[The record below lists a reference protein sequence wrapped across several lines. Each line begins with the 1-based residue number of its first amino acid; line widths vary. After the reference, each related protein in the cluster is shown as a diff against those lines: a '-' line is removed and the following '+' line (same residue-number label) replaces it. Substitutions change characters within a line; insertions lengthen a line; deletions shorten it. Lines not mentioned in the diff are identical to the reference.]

1 MVTTMRYAPQGQ
13 VFVTVHGTEPPSDD
27 EWARYLEVSKTHF
40 GSLRASVVITEGG
53 GPNSRQRALLTERYP
68 EFGPVPV
75 AVVSDSPMTRGIVTA
90 LHWLGKNI
98 RAFRPT
104 DLAGAFEYLSVP
116 VAEREALL
124 HRVAVLR
131 SELRSIDASER
142 ANAVASTKHRNG

>member
-1 MVTTMRYAPQGQ
+1 MVTTMRYAPQGK
-13 VFVTVHGTEPPSDD
+13 VLVTVHSAEPPSDE
-27 EWARYLEVSKTHF
+27 EWARYLEASKSHLGF
-40 GSLRASVVITEGG
+40 LRASLIITDGG

-75 AVVSDSPMTRGIVTA
+75 AVVSDSPLTRGIVTA

-104 DLAGAFEYLSVP
+104 ALADAFEYLAVP
-116 VAEREALL
+116 GPETEALL

-131 SELRSIDASER
+131 SELRGINADER
-142 ANAVASTKHRNG
+142 ARALANAKRNDG

>member
-1 MVTTMRYAPQGQ
+1 MVTTMRYAPQGE
-13 VFVTVHGTEPPSDD
+13 VFVTVHSADPPSDE

-40 GSLRASVVITEGG
+40 GSLRASVIITDGG
-53 GPNSRQRALLTERYP
+53 GPNSRQRALLIERYP

-75 AVVSDSPMTRGIVTA
+75 AVVSDSAITRGIVTA

-104 DLAGAFEYLSVP
+104 DLARAFEYLSVP
-116 VAEREALL
+116 VAEHEALL

-131 SELRSIDASER
+131 SELRSISAGER
-142 ANAVASTKHRNG
+142 ASAVASGKHRNG